1 MKVLML
7 NGSCNPKGCTYTAL
21 TEVGKT
27 LTSAGIDYEIVQLGG
42 DPVRDCIG
50 CNQCSKNGCVFTD
63 GGVNDFIAKAR
74 QADGF
79 VFGTPVY
86 YAHPSG
92 RVLSFLDRVFYA
104 GGSAFAGKPGA
115 AVASARRAGT
125 TASLDALGKYFGIS
139 DMVTVGSTYWNMVHG
154 ANAQDVEQDLEGLQT
169 MRALGRNMAWLL
181 HCIEAGKAAGIEYP
195 ALEPFQRTNFILL
208 HVYGAEDEINLF
220 RHFFHVCSV
229 HYDHI
234 RHRSR
239 NFPIKSPAIPH
250 RFTIRLSRAAAGCG
264 QRRNMEPRMSL
275 QE

>member
-42 DPVRDCIG
+42 GPVRDCIG

-63 GGVNDFIAKAR
+63 DGVNDFIAKAR

-154 ANAQDVEQDLEGLQT
+154 QNAEEVEQDKEGLRT
-169 MRALGRNMAWLL
+169 MRVLGHNMAYFL
-181 HCIEAGKAAGIEYP
+181 HCLAAGRAAGIPLPPE
-195 ALEPFQRTNFILL
+195 EPPERTNFI
-208 HVYGAEDEINLF
+208 
-220 RHFFHVCSV
+220 R
-229 HYDHI
+229 
-234 RHRSR
+234 
-239 NFPIKSPAIPH
+239 
-250 RFTIRLSRAAAGCG
+250 
-264 QRRNMEPRMSL
+264 
-275 QE
+275 

>member
-50 CNQCSKNGCVFTD
+50 CNQCSKSGCVFTD

-125 TASLDALGKYFGIS
+125 TASFDVINKYFTICS
-139 DMVTVGSTYWNMVHG
+139 MPVVSSTYWNHVYG
-154 ANAQDVEQDLEGLQT
+154 TQPEQVQEDPEGLQT
-169 MRALGRNMAWLL
+169 MTNLGRNMAWLL
-181 HCIEAGKAAGIEYP
+181 KCIALGKEHGVP
-195 ALEPFQRTNFILL
+195 APENPKVLTSFVR
-208 HVYGAEDEINLF
+208 
-220 RHFFHVCSV
+220 
-229 HYDHI
+229 
-234 RHRSR
+234 
-239 NFPIKSPAIPH
+239 
-250 RFTIRLSRAAAGCG
+250 
-264 QRRNMEPRMSL
+264 
-275 QE
+275 